1 MEDHGRFDYSPI
13 IDRAP
18 VALPDGARIAVWVI
32 PNIEHFH
39 FDKPGIS
46 TVPLTAEFEPD
57 VLNHSWRDYGNRVG
71 IWRIMETMQKH
82 GVPGTV
88 ALNAEVCRHET
99 RIIEEG
105 NKLGWEWMGHG
116 MTNTVMHTGVAEGEE
131 RGMIAEVVGTIA
143 EHTGAAPK
151 GWLGPALTETHNT
164 LDLLAEA
171 GIEYVADWVND
182 EQPYPMKVRQGA
194 MWSIPYS
201 RDQRH
206 LVVHVPGPLA
216 GRVRPDDQGPVRRA
230 LRRGREACPRDVDLH
245 PPVRGRPS
253 VPLQVPRRGAG
264 PHQGARRGVVGEGT
278 RNRRV
283 VARPSGLSA
292 GLCQSGARSA

>member
-201 RDQRH
+201 IEINDISSFMFQGRSPAEFGQMIKDQFDVLYAEGERH
-206 LVVHVPGPLA
+206 A
-216 GRVRPDDQGPVRRA
+216 RVMSI
-230 LRRGREACPRDVDLH
+230 CIH
-245 PPVRGRPS
+245 PF
-253 VPLQVPRRGAG
+253 
-264 PHQGARRGVVGEGT
+264 VVGHPFRCKYFDEALAHIKGHDGVWWAKGHEIVEWWRGQT
-278 RNRRV
+278 
-283 VARPSGLSA
+283 G
-292 GLCQSGARSA
+292 